1 MPNDPKD
8 YPPWRSKGGIV
19 AYKITEDCVNCGGCI
34 DECPEG
40 AIIEGDEISSI
51 DPEKC
56 VECGTCVDAFF
67 CPAGAIIPG
76 QGNQKSENIE
86 REIPPEKN

>member
-1 MPNDPKD
+1 MSVKNNTPDLSL
-8 YPPWRSKGGIV
+8 YSR
-19 AYKITEDCVNCGGCI
+19 DCVNCGGSI

-40 AIIEGDEISSI
+40 AIIEGDEISGI

-67 CPAGAIIPG
+67 CPAGAIVPG
-76 QGNQKSENIE
+76 QGNQESESIE